1 MASPAGLTHGLTD
14 AIQLSL
20 SGFVGLTGG
29 AATRDR
35 TGDRDLIGA
44 WSRSPA
50 TVLSARPTGACHPN
64 GISDKAAG
72 TSMTDQP
79 LDVTAGVDTHGHT
92 HHAAVIDPLGRH
104 LADAEFDATGPG
116 YQQLLA
122 WLSSHGAVTAIG
134 VEGTGAYGAEL
145 ARHLTRQGL
154 SVVEVDRP
162 DRKTRRLKGK
172 SDPIDAY
179 AAATAVASGRATGTP
194 KTRDGIVEAIR
205 CLRVARRSAV
215 KARTQAINQTRQLVI
230 TAPEQVRAP
239 LRGLL
244 TRELPTTCARLRPS
258 PDLAD
263 PAQAVK
269 FALRRLGKRV
279 IALEE
284 EIAELDAELKDLTR
298 RAAPDLLEL
307 KGVGPDVAG
316 QLLATCGDNPDRLGS
331 EAAFAHLCGVA
342 PIPASSGRRDRHRLN
357 RGGDRAANHALHT
370 IVLSRM
376 RWEERTRAYVERR
389 TGQGLSKKDIMR
401 CLKRHVAREVY
412 KVLTGQVRAPEVGFS
427 PAQHDLTRA
436 A

>member
-1 MASPAGLTHGLTD
+1 
-14 AIQLSL
+14 
-20 SGFVGLTGG
+20 
-29 AATRDR
+29 
-35 TGDRDLIGA
+35 
-44 WSRSPA
+44 
-50 TVLSARPTGACHPN
+50 
-64 GISDKAAG
+64 
-72 TSMTDQP
+72 MTDQP
-79 LDVTAGVDTHGHT
+79 LDVTAGVDTHGET
-92 HHAAVIDPLGRH
+92 HHAAIIDPLGRY
-104 LADAEFDATGPG
+104 LADAEFDATGSG

-122 WLSSHGAVTAIG
+122 WLNSHGTITAIG

-145 ARHLTRQGL
+145 ARVLRDAGL

-162 DRKTRRLKGK
+162 DRKTRRMKGK

-179 AAATAVASGRATGTP
+179 AAATAVASGRAAGTP

-205 CLRVARRSAV
+205 ALRVVRRSAV
-215 KARTQAINQTRQLVI
+215 KARTQAINQTRQLVV
-230 TAPEQVRAP
+230 TAPEHVRAP
-239 LRGLL
+239 LRGLPARAL
-244 TRELPTTCARLRPS
+244 STTCARLRPGQ
-258 PDLAD
+258 DLTD

-269 FALRRLGKRV
+269 FALRRLGKRI
-279 IALEE
+279 IALGEE
-284 EIAELDAELKDLTR
+284 VAELDAELKALTC

-316 QLLATCGDNPDRLGS
+316 QLLATCGDNPDRLAS

-376 RWEERTRAYVERR
+376 RWDERTRAYVERR
-389 TGQGLSKKDIMR
+389 TGQGLSTKDIMR

-412 KVLTGQVRAPEVGFS
+412 KVLNRQVRAPEVGFS
-427 PAQHDLTRA
+427 PSQHGLTQA